1 MMAFIQDGKSR
12 LLCSIISIEKFKK
25 ISSTCVKLSPELS
38 ESQNFQ
44 LSIKMELLRNTDKKD
59 IELIDISKMS
69 SQIIAKEFLLE
80 TKKQKVELLAEARVV
95 TGIAEKNQ
103 LELGLNDDKESISST
118 IRLELKEDSLKT
130 TAFRLSYR

>member
-1 MMAFIQDGKSR
+1 MSNYPPSCQNLK
-12 LLCSIISIEKFKK
+12 
-25 ISSTCVKLSPELS
+25 
-38 ESQNFQ
+38 NFQ

-118 IRLELKEDSLKT
+118 IRLELKEDSFENYSIQTELSLKYLVLV
-130 TAFRLSYR
+130 AQRIKLKFLEN